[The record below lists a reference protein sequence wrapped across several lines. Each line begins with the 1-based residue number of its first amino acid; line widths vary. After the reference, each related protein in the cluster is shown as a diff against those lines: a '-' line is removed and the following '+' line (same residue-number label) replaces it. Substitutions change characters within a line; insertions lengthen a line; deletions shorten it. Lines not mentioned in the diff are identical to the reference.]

1 MSIRDKGTE
10 LESLTEWLLIME
22 DLTGLLQEVSE
33 TERGAGLVLVV
44 DELGGHTA
52 GKIKL
57 YQNRGQEG

>member
-1 MSIRDKGTE
+1 
-10 LESLTEWLLIME
+10 ME

-52 GKIKL
+52 GKRKL
-57 YQNRGQEG
+57 NQNQGLEG